1 MLYIATLIFSLQALQ
16 HDKHTKKRKQL
27 EYL

>member
-1 MLYIATLIFSLQALQ
+1 MLYIVTLIFSLQALQ
-16 HDKHTKKRKQL
+16 RDKHTKKRTQL

>member
-1 MLYIATLIFSLQALQ
+1 MLYIVTLIFSLQVLQ
-16 HDKHTKKRKQL
+16 HDKHTKKRTQL